1 MDIRHQRIFL
11 KAFASCVLLA
21 LMAGNIQAA
30 EQNDSEKESGVQLFD
45 PKVERRQVDE
55 DDIDTEDWFIGGFGG
70 ILSIEDFGSSSVT
83 GGRLSYLISEN
94 FFLEAQYGASE
105 AGRTSYETLS
115 GSVELLTPEQRQ
127 FEYYDLSIGYNLF
140 PGEAFIGES
149 WAFNTAFFIVAGA
162 GNTDFA
168 GDSHFTISYGAGYRF
183 LATDWLDLNISMRNR
198 TFDSDLLGEEKSTQN
213 LSLDIGLNIF
223 F

>member
-1 MDIRHQRIFL
+1 MDIRYQRIFL
-11 KAFASCVLLA
+11 KTVAGYLLVVA
-21 LMAGNIQAA
+21 MVGNIQAA
-30 EQNDSEKESGVQLFD
+30 EQTDSENESGVQLFD
-45 PKVERRQVDE
+45 PKVERRAIDE

-70 ILSIEDFGSSSVT
+70 ILSIEDFGSNGVT
-83 GGRLSYLISEN
+83 GGRFSYLISED

-140 PGEAFIGES
+140 PGETFIGEN
-149 WAFNTAFFIVAGA
+149 WAFNTSFFLIAGA

-198 TFDSDLLGEEKSTQN
+198 SFDSDLLGEDKSTQN
-213 LSLDIGLNIF
+213 LSFDIGLNIF